1 MTIIIFGAPGC
12 GKGTQ
17 SALIV
22 DKYHLKHISTGDILR
37 AEMQN
42 ATPLG
47 LRAKHFVES
56 GQLVPDDLILD
67 MLMKAMDCDGNTYNG
82 CLLDGFPRTTAQ
94 AEALEK
100 LLLERKQQT
109 NVLIDL
115 EVNDDELVRRMIQR
129 GIETGRTDDK
139 PETIRKRLD
148 VFHSQTVPVRDFYQ
162 SLDKYVYIDGTESIE
177 TVFEHICK
185 EIELHL

>member
-162 SLDKYVYIDGTESIE
+162 SLDKYVYIDGTDSIE
-177 TVFEHICK
+177 KVFEHICT
-185 EIELHL
+185 EIETHL

>member
-1 MTIIIFGAPGC
+1 MTIIIFGAPDC

-42 ATPLG
+42 ATELG

-56 GQLVPDDLILD
+56 GHLVPDDLILD

-100 LLLERKQQT
+100 LLLERKRQT

-115 EVNDDELVRRMIQR
+115 EVNDDE
-129 GIETGRTDDK
+129 
-139 PETIRKRLD
+139 
-148 VFHSQTVPVRDFYQ
+148 
-162 SLDKYVYIDGTESIE
+162 
-177 TVFEHICK
+177 
-185 EIELHL
+185 